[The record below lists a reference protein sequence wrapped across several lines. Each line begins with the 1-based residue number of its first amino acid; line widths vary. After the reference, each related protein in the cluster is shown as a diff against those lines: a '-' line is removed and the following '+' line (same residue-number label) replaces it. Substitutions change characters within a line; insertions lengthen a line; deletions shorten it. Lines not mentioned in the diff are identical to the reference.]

1 MQNNKAAWG
10 ELIEELEEQHR
21 GLQKY
26 VQQIDD
32 KQAMEES
39 LRPALTGYLRSD
51 KILCLS
57 AVVHPH
63 SSDP

>member
-39 LRPALTGYLRSD
+39 LRPALTAYLRSD
-51 KILCLS
+51 KILRLS